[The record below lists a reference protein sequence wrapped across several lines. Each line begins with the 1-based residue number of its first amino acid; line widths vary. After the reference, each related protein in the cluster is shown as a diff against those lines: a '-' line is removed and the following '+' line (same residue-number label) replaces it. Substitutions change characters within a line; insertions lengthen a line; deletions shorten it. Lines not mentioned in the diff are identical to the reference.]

1 MTKLTTQKAN
11 METTAVG
18 TRPHELGKSTSSPR
32 RVMEVIVSGIENGRF
47 VPGQRLTEADLTHE
61 LKVSRGPVREAFT
74 RLAGEGVL
82 VLSKHR
88 GAFVRAQTR
97 EEALDMMVVLEVLVG
112 LAAKLA
118 ATHIDEQGQQ
128 TLQAVFAAAIRA
140 GKNGETLLF
149 LEQRRCFYD
158 TLYDIGGNI
167 QLAEMVPRLKIA
179 LLRLQFK
186 SFVSPEQH
194 ELQLLELSAITEAVL
209 QRDPK
214 KAERVARLHLRRRR
228 AEILSLPDEA
238 YAAARLS

>member
-1 MTKLTTQKAN
+1 

-112 LAAKLA
+112 L
-118 ATHIDEQGQQ
+118 HG
-128 TLQAVFAAAIRA
+128 
-140 GKNGETLLF
+140 
-149 LEQRRCFYD
+149 RRG
-158 TLYDIGGNI
+158 TKRSRSG
-167 QLAEMVPRLKIA
+167 A
-179 LLRLQFK
+179 
-186 SFVSPEQH
+186 
-194 ELQLLELSAITEAVL
+194 L
-209 QRDPK
+209 QRH
-214 KAERVARLHLRRRR
+214 RF
-228 AEILSLPDEA
+228 
-238 YAAARLS
+238 